1 MVFNSIFGTPN
12 KNMAGAEQGKI
23 MFSSYSEGNAGHNSE
38 TQTTILKE
46 LAQNN
51 HLLSL
56 SNIGRRIKAFQSAT
70 FKNAENVA
78 RFAALK
84 IKGSTGE
91 GSVTAEKGRT
101 NIGLGL
107 YGKLAQ
113 ATAQELHV
121 SGEDASRRGN
131 IAYQKALHQ
140 YSDAVGKSY
149 QGTAA
154 KLGHTYV
161 KDNNALKAFNLA
173 MKGFGVAQDVGAFG
187 QYAEDSTIGTG
198 NVSAWDAIFRKGE
211 AYLS

>member
-1 MVFNSIFGTPN
+1 MVLNAIFGTPN
-12 KNMAGAEQGKI
+12 KDMAGAEQGKI
-23 MFSSYSEGNAGHNSE
+23 MFASLSAGNAGHNSE

-56 SNIGRRIKAFQSAT
+56 SNIGRKIKAAQSAT

-78 RFAALK
+78 RFAALR
-84 IKGSTGE
+84 IKVPTGE
-91 GSVTAEKGRT
+91 GSVTAERGRT
-101 NIGLGL
+101 NISVGLL
-107 YGKLAQ
+107 GKLAQ
-113 ATAQELHV
+113 ATATELHTT
-121 SGEDASRRGN
+121 GEGASRAGH

-161 KDNNALKAFNLA
+161 KDNNALKAFNLVTKLA
-173 MKGFGVAQDVGAFG
+173 GAGGDLGVFG
-187 QYAEDSTIGTG
+187 QYGEGSKLGTG
-198 NVSAWDAIFRKGE
+198 NVSAWDAIFRSGE
-211 AYLS
+211 AYQS

>member
-12 KNMAGAEQGKI
+12 KDMAAAEQGKI

-78 RFAALK
+78 KFAALK

-101 NIGLGL
+101 NIKLGL

-121 SGEDASRRGN
+121 SGEDATRRGH

-161 KDNNALKAFNLA
+161 ADNNAKKAFDLTMQLA
-173 MKGFGVAQDVGAFG
+173 GAATKAGTFG
-187 QYAEDSTIGTG
+187 QYGEGSEIGTG
-198 NVSAWDAIFRKGE
+198 NVSAWDAIFRRGE
-211 AYLS
+211 AYKS